1 MISVISQTYLFSDT
15 PIQLLSFFF
24 LLVVI
29 YGIAGSR
36 ALLRLNVL
44 FLPIVLIAIVLL
56 SLLNI
61 NLMEI
66 NNLLPAF
73 QTKVSQYAV
82 GVKNSILRLLDLK

>member
-29 YGIAGSR
+29 YGIAGSS

>member
-36 ALLRLNVL
+36 AALLRLNVL

-82 GVKNSILRLLDLK
+82 GVKILFYVYWI

>member
-15 PIQLLSFFF
+15 PIQLLSFF

-36 ALLRLNVL
+36 AALLRLNVL